1 MNYNPIYVITSLS
14 DLDIPAMI
22 LDIRAENRMALE
34 RLESIVQVKSPLA
47 VLYLEE
53 PYDVILL
60 GEDPILDDLKARFV
74 AQGVYFQFI

>member
-53 PYDVILL
+53 PYEVILL
-60 GEDPILDDLKARFV
+60 AEDPMLEGLRDRFNLMSISV
-74 AQGVYFQFI
+74 QVV

>member
-1 MNYNPIYVITSLS
+1 
-14 DLDIPAMI
+14 
-22 LDIRAENRMALE
+22 MALE

-74 AQGVYFQFI
+74 AQGVYFQVI

>member
-22 LDIRAENRMALE
+22 LDIRAKNRMALE
-34 RLESIVQVKSPLA
+34 RLESIVQVKGPLA

-60 GEDPILDDLKARFV
+60 EEDPILDDLKARFV
-74 AQGVYFQFI
+74 AQGVYFQVI